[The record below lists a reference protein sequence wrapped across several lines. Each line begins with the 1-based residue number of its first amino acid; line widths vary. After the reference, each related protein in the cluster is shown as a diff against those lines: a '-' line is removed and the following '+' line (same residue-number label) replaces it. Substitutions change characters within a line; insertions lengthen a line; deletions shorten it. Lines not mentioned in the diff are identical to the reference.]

1 MNFKKLSQADIQF
14 FGMLI
19 SKATDGIEA
28 SEAEFVKLKT
38 RFIKCA
44 SKRELKKA
52 WAMQYDDIKGF
63 AEAYANC
70 EICPV
75 EEEEDGVVLDFPISR
90 PAPPAF
96 RIGRKLPT
104 IVCFTEISL
113 VKL

>member
-1 MNFKKLSQADIQF
+1 
-14 FGMLI
+14 MLI
-19 SKATDGIEA
+19 RKAADGIEA
-28 SEAEFVKLKT
+28 SEAEFVKPK
-38 RFIKCA
+38 RPFIKCA
-44 SKRELKKA
+44 SKWSWRKA

-75 EEEEDGVVLDFPISR
+75 EEEEEDGVVLEVPISR

-96 RIGRKLPT
+96 RIGRKLPI